1 MAKKGFAQH
10 GGRVTHE
17 RGGRKRCGPSR
28 VACLALGLL
37 FVAGAV
43 CAEHRLERLVA
54 ENPKRVIEEGAAALG
69 LSSRLEERIE
79 LLCLMGRAAV
89 HMADDAALAEILLRL
104 ENESDP
110 RANGIAHVLR
120 ADRLRDRDRREEA
133 LAQALSGAALLTEAP
148 AALRLEA
155 ELTLCLVYIAN
166 RRWAESELRCAQA
179 AQIARETNNDY
190 HLVRV
195 ENVQSFIPYY
205 QGRLAEAI
213 PISERALQ
221 RARRIG
227 ARGMT
232 AVIESNL
239 SQAYL
244 DAGRNEEALALA
256 QSSLQGELGSGRA
269 GAVADDRV
277 NLARALQALGR
288 TEEALAQLTTGIEE
302 ASRSEDARVLIELY
316 EAQSGIAE
324 ASGKL
329 DIALQAARRL
339 GALRERPDDR
349 PSPGALAEL
358 EARYQAR
365 EQALRI
371 RSLEQERR
379 ADQLRLAEVGL
390 ESERQRGWLVALAIA
405 ALAGVVVLAA
415 LAWAL
420 RMQRR
425 LSTQLQ
431 ELSERDPL
439 TGVENRRAFMQHL
452 DHLFDG
458 AAPPDVGTLM
468 ILDLDHFKS
477 INDNYGHPFGDT
489 VLLATVAAVKGVLGD
504 GCRFARLG
512 GEEFAV
518 LCERQDA
525 STAAAL
531 AERLREAVA
540 EMRVTGPRGEVQLSV
555 SIGVAARRADLAQPG
570 AWLRAA
576 DAALYRA
583 KHEGRNLVVLA

>member
-1 MAKKGFAQH
+1 MGFALH
-10 GGRVTHE
+10 GGHGPPFDRQ
-17 RGGRKRCGPSR
+17 RGKCSPAG
-28 VACLALGLL
+28 VAYLAAGLL
-37 FVAGAV
+37 CVAGAV
-43 CAEHRLERLVA
+43 CAEHRLERLVL
-54 ENPKRVIEEGAAALG
+54 EDPRRVIDEGAAALG

-79 LLCLMGRAAV
+79 LLGLMGRAAV
-89 HMADDAALAEILLRL
+89 HLADEAALTEILLRL
-104 ENESDP
+104 ETESDP

-133 LAQALSGAALLTEAP
+133 LAQALSGAELLTEAP

-155 ELTLCLVYIAN
+155 ELMLCLAYIAN

-179 AQIARETNNDY
+179 AHIARDGNDDY
-190 HLVRV
+190 LLARV

-213 PISERALQ
+213 AVSERALH

-256 QSSLQGELGSGRA
+256 QSSFQGELGSGRA

-277 NLARALQALGR
+277 NLARALHAMGR
-288 TEEALAQLTTGIEE
+288 TDEALAQLATGIEE

-329 DIALQAARRL
+329 EIALQAAHRL

-349 PSPGALAEL
+349 PSPGVLAEL

-365 EQALRI
+365 EQTLRI
-371 RSLEQERR
+371 RALEQERR
-379 ADQLRLAEVGL
+379 ADQLRLAEVAL
-390 ESERQRGWLVALAIA
+390 ESERQRGWLVALMIA

-452 DHLFDG
+452 DHLFDSP
-458 AAPPDVGTLM
+458 APPDVGALM

-489 VLLATVAAVKGVLGD
+489 VLLATVAAIKGALGD
-504 GCRFARLG
+504 GCRLARLG

-518 LCERQDA
+518 LCGRQDA

-540 EMRVTGPRGEVQLSV
+540 GMRVAGPRGEVQLSV

-583 KHEGRNLVVLA
+583 KHEGRNRVVLA